1 MYTVHC
7 TLYTTL
13 YTAHYT
19 VGTLHAAYCKFIYT
33 GRTFTSLET
42 MASDPL
48 AAADKCALEILESR
62 E

>member
-1 MYTVHC
+1 M
-7 TLYTTL
+7 YTTL